1 MIGDK
6 AYWGQGYGTD
16 AVLAILDYVF
26 TQAAW
31 QSLFLKTLDWNM
43 RAHKCFEKCG
53 FVRKGTLDYNGCTFI
68 IMEISRPVQ
77 QKSLEIAFEDPRR
90 TLPTSTG

>member
-26 TQAAW
+26 NQAAW

-53 FVRKGTLDYNGCTFI
+53 FVRKGTLDYNGCNFI
-68 IMEISRPVQ
+68 LMEISRPGQ
-77 QKSLEIAFEDPRR
+77 QESPKKTF
-90 TLPTSTG
+90 